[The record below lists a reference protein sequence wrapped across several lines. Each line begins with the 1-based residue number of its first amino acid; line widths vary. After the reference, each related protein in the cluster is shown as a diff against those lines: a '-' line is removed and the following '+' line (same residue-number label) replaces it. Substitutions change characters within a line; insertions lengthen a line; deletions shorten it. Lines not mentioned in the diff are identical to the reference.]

1 MGSKINTTYWGSN
14 VSPYSAGGYTYG
26 YGISSNTIRNLV
38 ANGKYS
44 PNTDSFDL
52 SVSPWGI
59 GYSAAGNRGQIAIQR
74 QGSVDGN
81 APGIISKIS
90 FEGIDRENSNRPFY
104 MPNSGAGGARDNYD
118 WIMARVGGDCNV
130 DSSNYI
136 IDKRNS
142 QILAANSSSSDCI
155 SNQYACTYLDY

>member
-1 MGSKINTTYWGSN
+1 MSKINTSYWGAN
-14 VSPYSAGGYTYG
+14 TSPYESGGYTYN
-26 YGISSNTIRNLV
+26 YGLSTNNIRNLV
-38 ANGKYS
+38 ANGVYD

-59 GYSAAGNRGQIAIQR
+59 GYSAAGNRGQIVIQR

-90 FEGIDRENSNRPFY
+90 FEGIDKENSNRPFY
-104 MPNSGAGGARDNYD
+104 MPNGGAGGQKDNYE
-118 WIMARVGGDCNV
+118 WVMARVGGDCNV

-142 QILAANSSSSDCI
+142 QILASNSSSSNCI